1 MNKILIV
8 EDDQFIRDLYEFAFS
23 QSNYTV
29 DTAVDGEIAIQ
40 KLTTSSYDVVLLD
53 IMLPKLSGMDVLKKI
68 KSSENPSKN
77 TPIVLSTNLS
87 EEKIIKDALELGVNG
102 YVLKSE
108 TEPTDIVK
116 QVTAILEKSK
126 LATA

>member
-23 QSNYTV
+23 QENYTV
-29 DTAVDGEIAIQ
+29 DTAIDGEIAIQ
-40 KLTTSSYDVVLLD
+40 KLTTSSYDIILLD
-53 IMLPKLSGMDVLKKI
+53 IMLPKVSGMDVLKKI
-68 KSSENPSKN
+68 KSTENPSKN

-116 QVTAILEKSK
+116 QVTAILEKTKS
-126 LATA
+126 ATS